1 MHTNRESS
9 RNVPGQPGRWFKM
22 CWQFIQG
29 GLTSPKQTKWKYY
42 AWNHSSSTFPLN
54 VYTAVSTKPVPRKA
68 HNVCLTIHVL
78 NCWHMKN
85 PCLKHLG
92 LGFIT
97 HMWFKSWCPW
107 KCILYDGCRQRG
119 LPPQTKIS
127 NISEISKITPT
138 VNARTQKNIGQRVSQ
153 YFTYH
158 SCLVSKHKLD

>member
-1 MHTNRESS
+1 MPKKTGKCFLLSQRVILFTNPAQPNLPNTWIHWYKSPTHCIFPVNNLCAGTWQLSAFVGVTLIFILVMHTNRESS

-85 PCLKHLG
+85 PCLKYLG

-97 HMWFKSWCPW
+97 H
-107 KCILYDGCRQRG
+107 
-119 LPPQTKIS
+119 T
-127 NISEISKITPT
+127 
-138 VNARTQKNIGQRVSQ
+138 
-153 YFTYH
+153 
-158 SCLVSKHKLD
+158 